1 MKKAS
6 LKVSILFL
14 LSIILIQGCI
24 KEDHFGK
31 SSFKEIISFTLPLQL
46 GTTQINNDSLTIR
59 IRVSDEADLS
69 GLAPTK
75 VAISNFASLEPPA
88 DAEQD
93 FTKPVLYTVR
103 AEDGS
108 EAVYKVF
115 VTADVPLIQI
125 PNSGFEQ
132 WYMTNNGY
140 LQIGLHPGDT
150 VWATSNA
157 GVNTFGKVNVFPE
170 LINGSDTIS
179 VLETLDMGLLA
190 QLVGQGIGAGSLFTG
205 TFVLNL
211 QNPVMSARMGT
222 PFIGRPDSFSV
233 NYKYIPGAEMM
244 NGFGDVLPGAD
255 SVDIVVLLEDR
266 SSQPVKRVATAWH
279 RSPEHISEWTSLKL
293 KLEYGPL
300 ASPKPYEIP
309 VSPVVWGSGLEKP
322 THISV
327 IFSSSA
333 RGNLFEGAPGSKL
346 YVNDFKLFY

>member
-1 MKKAS
+1 MKNES
-6 LKVSILFL
+6 LKVSVLFL

-46 GTTQINNDSLTIR
+46 GTTQINNDSLIIR

-69 GLAPTK
+69 GLAPVK
-75 VAISNFASLEPPA
+75 VAISNFATLEPPA

-93 FTKPVLYTVR
+93 FTQPVLYTVR

-108 EAVYKVF
+108 EAVYTVF
-115 VTADVPLIQI
+115 VTTDAPLVQV
-125 PNSGFEQ
+125 PNSGFEH
-132 WYMTNNGY
+132 WYMTNSGY
-140 LQIGLHPGDT
+140 LQIGLRPDDT

-157 GVNTFGKVNVFPE
+157 GVNTFGKINVFPE
-170 LINGSDTIS
+170 LINDTDTVA
-179 VLETLDMGLLA
+179 VLETLDMGFLA

-211 QNPVMSARMGT
+211 QNPVLSARMGT
-222 PFIGRPDSFSV
+222 SFIGRPDSFSV
-233 NYKYIPGAEMM
+233 NYRYFPGAEMM
-244 NGFGDVLPGAD
+244 NGFGNVLPGSD
-255 SVDIVVLLEDR
+255 SLDIVVLLEDR
-266 SSQPVKRVATAWH
+266 NSQPVKRVATAWH
-279 RSPEHISEWTSLKL
+279 RSPEPVTEWTTLKL
-293 KLEYGPL
+293 QLEYGPL
-300 ASPKPYEIP
+300 PSPKPYEIP
-309 VSPVVWGSGLEKP
+309 VSPVIWGSGQEKP

-346 YVNDFKLFY
+346 YINDFRLFY